1 MSLFLD
7 KRWGISQK
15 ECYPRQTWLKL
26 NVWQVKVK
34 TKLKLRSQHL
44 RVQLFGLE
52 FASSPKEFAE
62 R

>member
-7 KRWGISQK
+7 ERGGFSQK
-15 ECYPRQTWLKL
+15 VCYPRQTWVEL

-34 TKLKLRSQHL
+34 TKLELRSQLL

-52 FASSPKEFAE
+52 FASEPKEFAE